1 MIIHMKKEIVVI
13 LIFIAHRYN
22 ALAQNKEI
30 FIGLDLPLYYSLGY
44 EQKISDHISL
54 NGKLGVLTNPFDVI
68 ILDLL
73 KEFDADE
80 LLVNTIG
87 DAFSVG
93 INLQPTLKW
102 YIRKT
107 YIGLSYSFLM
117 LNAKD
122 CPMNAI
128 ENYYEISIPDRYS
141 SSLTLQSNLHNA
153 GFILGRKFNIKDS
166 RYVLNLEFS
175 LMKTFASNSYL
186 KKEREQSLESL
197 SNAIDNKLNQYFV
210 NYGYFPSIN
219 VFFVYKL

>member
-1 MIIHMKKEIVVI
+1 MIVHMKKEIVVVF
-13 LIFIAHRYN
+13 IFITHGYN
-22 ALAQNKEI
+22 VLSQNREI
-30 FIGLDLPLYYSLGY
+30 FVGLDIPIYYSFGY
-44 EQKISDHISL
+44 EHEISEHISL

-122 CPMNAI
+122 CPIDAI

-153 GFILGRKFNIKDS
+153 GFILGRKFNIKGS
-166 RYVLNLEFS
+166 RYAVNLEFS